1 MTTLAEFMIIAGA
14 DNRPPMLEKYMYD
27 SWKSRMELYI
37 ENRENG
43 RMILNSVL
51 NGPRVWPTIVEENG
65 TTRTKNMKNFQ
76 LQRNSKLTVILKLPT
91 SFFKVPQQSNTMISQ
106 VHSSQSY
113 SPMYAT
119 PHLSQPQIS
128 HSSVPPSHEYQSH
141 MNHQT
146 SYVPQNAYHSP
157 LVSTQPMT
165 EFPQLDSGVTAP
177 VFTQGD
183 DPRFSSTNNQLR
195 TSSNPRTRPPFK
207 TAWLLCNKFKGGKDK
222 VMLELVIR

>member
-1 MTTLAEFMIIAGA
+1 
-14 DNRPPMLEKYMYD
+14 
-27 SWKSRMELYI
+27 
-37 ENRENG
+37 
-43 RMILNSVL
+43 
-51 NGPRVWPTIVEENG
+51 
-65 TTRTKNMKNFQ
+65 
-76 LQRNSKLTVILKLPT
+76 
-91 SFFKVPQQSNTMISQ
+91 MISQ

-165 EFPQLDSGVTAP
+165 EFPQLDSGVTVH
-177 VFTQGD
+177 VFSHGD
-183 DPRFSSTNNQLR
+183 DPIACLNKAMAFLSAVPALRFSSTNNQLR

-222 VMLELVIR
+222 VMLELVIRVISMCLITHTFYL